1 MLILLFYNC
10 LIAGFIIVIITCNYN
25 YFYYFCYYCVEG
37 SARLVYGDTD
47 CFNNCHSLIIINS
60 PRIIIIR
67 KRNSHDVHCTHLII
81 MYPVI
86 IYASTMTQLS
96 CIHNHSVIIYASTIT
111 QLSYMHPQS
120 LSYHICSHNHSVII
134 YASTVIYT
142 VHPQS
147 LSYHASTVTQ

>member
-10 LIAGFIIVIITCNYN
+10 LIAGFIIIIITCNYN
-25 YFYYFCYYCVEG
+25 YFYYFCYYCVED

-60 PRIIIIR
+60 PRIIIL
-67 KRNSHDVHCTHLII
+67 KRGIHMMYII
-81 MYPVI
+81 HI
-86 IYASTMTQLS
+86 SLS
-96 CIHNHSVIIYASTIT
+96 CI

-120 LSYHICSHNHSVII
+120 LSYHASTVI
-134 YASTVIYT
+134 YTVHPQSLSYHASTVIYT